1 MEYSK
6 MKKTFVAA
14 AVLGALAGSA
24 FAADVTLYGVVDTGL
39 MYQRTDSDKSG
50 ESAVNKLTMES
61 GLNAG
66 SRFGLK
72 GTEDL
77 GNGYSVGFVLENGF
91 DSDTGAISKY
101 GEQRN
106 RLFGREAT
114 LNFNTPFGTLG
125 MGRMGNLNSAN
136 GSYGITGAFSP
147 FGTSYKGASQSNF
160 LAAGYGRYDNTVVY
174 KTPTFAGVTVYA
186 QYSMG
191 VDGNDSDATENKAS
205 ADRYYALGA
214 TYKTGPLALAFVVD
228 SYNYD
233 SSNGQ
238 LAGNDDDGITVNF
251 GGSYDFEVV
260 KVYAG
265 AQYFDNMR
273 AAVAVNATAGT
284 STSILGAAPGTV
296 NEGYGLVAGVD
307 VPVLGGV
314 AKFAAGWADVED
326 VDNSDKDLQRWGV
339 AAGYTYALSKRT
351 TVYSNVNYIENKY
364 GDKTDG
370 KKPTQLQA
378 MFGLTHKF

>member
-1 MEYSK
+1 
-6 MKKTFVAA
+6 MKKTLAA
-14 AVLGALAGSA
+14 VAVLGAFAGSA
-24 FAADVTLYGVVDTGL
+24 IAADVTLYGVVDTGL
-39 MYQRTDSDKSG
+39 LYQRADSDKSG
-50 ESAVNKLTMES
+50 ESAVNKLSMES

-77 GNGYSVGFVLENGF
+77 GNGYKVGFVLENGF
-91 DSDTGAISKY
+91 DSDAGTIGKY
-101 GEQRN
+101 SEQRN

-114 LNFNTPFGTLG
+114 LNLTTPFGTIG
-125 MGRMGNLNSAN
+125 FGRMGNLNSGN

-174 KTPTFAGVTVYA
+174 KTPTFGGFTVYA

-191 VDGNDSDATENKAS
+191 VDANDSGVENKAS

-214 TYKTGPLALAFVVD
+214 TFKSGPAAVAFVVD

-233 SSNGQ
+233 SSKGQ
-238 LAGNDDDGITVNF
+238 LGNEDDDGITVNL

-260 KVYAG
+260 KVFAG
-265 AQYFDNMR
+265 AQYFDKMR
-273 AAVAVNATAGT
+273 KAIAVDADAET
-284 STSILGAAPGTV
+284 STTILGAAPGTV

-307 VPVLGGV
+307 VPVLGGT
-314 AKFAAGWADVED
+314 AKFAAGYADVED
-326 VDNSDKDLQRWGV
+326 VTNSKNDLTRWGV
-339 AAGYTYALSKRT
+339 AAGYTYSLSKRT
-351 TVYSNVNYIENKY
+351 TLYSNVNYLENKY
-364 GDKTDG
+364 GNKTDG
-370 KKPTQLQA
+370 KKPTQVQA